1 MSALW
6 IISGKN
12 TGKAFSFEVID
23 KSLINISG
31 GIVQGMSG
39 SPIIQNN
46 MIIGAVTNVVIDD
59 VKFGYGISIVTM
71 LEEGDKIK

>member
-1 MSALW
+1 
-6 IISGKN
+6 
-12 TGKAFSFEVID
+12 
-23 KSLINISG
+23 
-31 GIVQGMSG
+31 MSG